1 MLPSSVKTTLAALA
15 KASDP
20 KTHAAELKHF
30 GRALLE
36 RPKDAARFLAQM
48 AGSAAAAGAGED
60 RMSQLLST
68 GLDEARMARENGQ
81 RRGALFI
88 DALETQLGDLVASDA
103 LTLRGSLAVSG
114 TWVRAG
120 LSPPAILA
128 ARQDG
133 FTAAVAAGDDPAALE
148 TLLDGLL
155 GSLMREHGDNV
166 TVLQTL
172 FAEMLPT
179 VPPEARQ
186 ALTRMAVARP
196 REIFAELGCAWLLD
210 ADAEV
215 RFGAL
220 DGLSDRLAAG
230 TVSSET
236 LARLTILRSWLADAA
251 LRDRVDGLVREA
263 LRKGVGGAT
272 KAPERKLHRIV
283 ASPVDGSGA
292 QSMAAAVQSGGARSV
307 AVVLLKQGFGVK
319 DAYVLPCDGA
329 TEQRRILTTLT
340 DEIEAQD
347 VPRAYL
353 EQTLGIALGEGLEA
367 GVAPV
372 PGLVD
377 VAQACGLDTL
387 RPLSTSVAAML
398 ELADPEG
405 WIADLTVQA
414 RGRLIMASQHWPDR
428 YSVLES
434 WFEDSDETVA
444 ALESA
449 RSPSALTRAM
459 GRVLEARRA
468 HWAAVIARNALLLS
482 AAGSTHA
489 DEFLAVAAALKDG
502 RDLKKTPVMGFI
514 CEQSILVWMDRRD
527 APRAP
532 FDAPPDMPFA
542 SSPMPPAPETMPNAT
557 PEAADK
563 LTRLLQPAGLTEPW
577 LEGYLMGICTAPI
590 FVTPSDWLTPLLH
603 IVGPSIE
610 AEKDLTCFVNLLMPR
625 YNGTVEKLRAPY
637 EELVPADMPLIP
649 IWADGYLTAWG
660 ATKLNWPV
668 KVLGPQGKTIR
679 KALEQATEGR
689 IKPSVFR
696 DTLPT
701 WLRERFAVQKG

>member
-1 MLPSSVKTTLAALA
+1 MLSPSVKTMLAALA
-15 KASDP
+15 QASDP
-20 KTHAAELKHF
+20 KTHAAELQRS

-36 RPKDAARFLAQM
+36 RPYDAAGLLAQM
-48 AGSAAAAGAGED
+48 AGRATAVGED
-60 RMSQLLST
+60 EERMSQLLST
-68 GLDEARMARENGQ
+68 VLDEARMARENGQ

-88 DALETQLGDLVASDA
+88 DALEAQLGELVASDA
-103 LTLRGSLAVSG
+103 LTLKGSLAVSG
-114 TWVRAG
+114 IWVRAG
-120 LSPPAILA
+120 LTPPAILA

-133 FTAAVAAGDDPAALE
+133 FTAAVEEDDDPAALE
-148 TLLDGLL
+148 TLLDDLL

-186 ALTRMAVARP
+186 ALVRLAVARP
-196 REIFAELGCAWLLD
+196 QEIFAELGCACLLD

-251 LRDRVDGLVREA
+251 LRGRVDGLVREA
-263 LRKGVGGAT
+263 MRKGVGGVT

-292 QSMAAAVQSGGARSV
+292 QSMAAAVQTGGTRSV

-319 DAYVLPCDGA
+319 DAYVLPCDSA

-347 VPRAYL
+347 VSRAYL
-353 EQTLGIALGEGLEA
+353 EQALGIALGEGLEA
-367 GVAPV
+367 GLAPV

-377 VAQACGLDTL
+377 VAQACGLDAL
-387 RPLSTSVAAML
+387 RPLSASVAAML
-398 ELADPEG
+398 KLADPEG
-405 WIADLTVQA
+405 RVANLTVQT

-449 RSPSALTRAM
+449 RSPTALTRAM
-459 GRVLEARRA
+459 WRVLEGRRT
-468 HWAAVIARNALLLS
+468 HWAAVIARNALLS
-482 AAGSTHA
+482 AAGSTHT

-514 CEQSILVWMDRRD
+514 CEQSIMVWMNRRD
-527 APRAP
+527 APTPPSMRRRICRSPRPPCHLRLGPCRPPPPRPRASWRSCCS
-532 FDAPPDMPFA
+532 PPD
-542 SSPMPPAPETMPNAT
+542 
-557 PEAADK
+557 
-563 LTRLLQPAGLTEPW
+563 
-577 LEGYLMGICTAPI
+577 
-590 FVTPSDWLTPLLH
+590 
-603 IVGPSIE
+603 
-610 AEKDLTCFVNLLMPR
+610 
-625 YNGTVEKLRAPY
+625 
-637 EELVPADMPLIP
+637 
-649 IWADGYLTAWG
+649 
-660 ATKLNWPV
+660 
-668 KVLGPQGKTIR
+668 
-679 KALEQATEGR
+679 
-689 IKPSVFR
+689 
-696 DTLPT
+696 
-701 WLRERFAVQKG
+701 

>member
-1 MLPSSVKTTLAALA
+1 MLSPSVKTTLAALA

-20 KTHAAELKHF
+20 KTHAAELQRF

-36 RPKDAARFLAQM
+36 RPDDAAGLLAQM
-48 AGSAAAAGAGED
+48 AGSAAGAGED
-60 RMSQLLST
+60 EGRMSQLLST
-68 GLDEARMARENGQ
+68 VLDEARMARENGQ

-88 DALETQLGDLVASDA
+88 DALEAQLGELVASDA
-103 LTLRGSLAVSG
+103 LTLKGSLAVSG

-133 FTAAVAAGDDPAALE
+133 FTNAVEDGDDPAALE

-215 RFGAL
+215 RSGAV
-220 DGLSDRLAAG
+220 DGLADRLAAR

-263 LRKGVGGAT
+263 MRKGVGGAT

-292 QSMAAAVQSGGARSV
+292 QSMAAAVQTGGTRSV

-319 DAYVLPCDGA
+319 DAYVLPCDSA
-329 TEQRRILTTLT
+329 TEQRRILATLT

-347 VPRAYL
+347 VSRAYL
-353 EQTLGIALGEGLEA
+353 EQALGIALGEGLEA

-377 VAQACGLDTL
+377 VAQACGLDAL
-387 RPLSTSVAAML
+387 RPLSASVEAVL

-405 WIADLTVQA
+405 RIADLTVQA
-414 RGRLIMASQHWPDR
+414 RGRLITASQHWPDT
-428 YSVLES
+428 YPVLES

-449 RSPSALTRAM
+449 RSQTALTRAM
-459 GRVLEARRA
+459 WRVLEGRRA

-482 AAGSTHA
+482 AAGSTHT
-489 DEFLAVAAALKDG
+489 DEFIAVAAALKDG

-514 CEQSILVWMDRRD
+514 CEQSIMVWMDRRD
-527 APRAP
+527 APGGP

-542 SSPMPPAPETMPNAT
+542 SSPMAPAPGTMPNAA
-557 PEAADK
+557 PETAGELA
-563 LTRLLQPAGLTEPW
+563 RLLHPAGLTEPW
-577 LEGYLMGICTAPI
+577 LEGYLTGICTAPL

-603 IVGPSIE
+603 IVGPSLKT
-610 AEKDLTCFVNLLMPR
+610 EKKLTRFVDLLMPR
-625 YNGTVEKLRAPY
+625 YNGTVAKLRAPD
-637 EELVPADMPLIP
+637 EGLIPADIPLIP
-649 IWADGYLTAWG
+649 IWADGYLTAWE
-660 ATKLNWPV
+660 ATKPSWPA
-668 KVLGPQGKTIR
+668 KALGPQGKTIR
-679 KALEQATEGR
+679 KVLEQATEGR
-689 IKPSVFR
+689 IEPTVFR
-696 DTLPT
+696 GTLPG
-701 WLRERFAVQKG
+701 WLRERFAEQKM